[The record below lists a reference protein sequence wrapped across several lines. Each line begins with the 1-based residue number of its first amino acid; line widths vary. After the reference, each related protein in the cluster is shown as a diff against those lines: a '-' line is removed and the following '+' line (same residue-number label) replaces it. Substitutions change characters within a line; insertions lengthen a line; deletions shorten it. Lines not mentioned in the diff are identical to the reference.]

1 MSSNFNWLV
10 GSFRRQ
16 ENFVIEACCMVLSIS
31 SKDYSQKWTQFVN
44 VPSNLD
50 ICNFGNFAFWC
61 FSLYSLYCSSS
72 YLSVSVQSFSIV
84 QHLPVSFSLTLPRLC
99 SSSSSSPGHLYF
111 VSFLTK
117 SLISSIIS
125 PYVCIFSHCHYLS

>member
-1 MSSNFNWLV
+1 MIWPSFQYSNCFTFRCPSSVHCKPVSSNFSWLV
-10 GSFRRQ
+10 GSSRRQ

-72 YLSVSVQSFSIV
+72 YLPVSV
-84 QHLPVSFSLTLPRLC
+84 QHLPSSFSLTLPRLC
-99 SSSSSSPGHLYF
+99 SSSSSLLVF
-111 VSFLTK
+111 FILFLFWRN
-117 SLISSIIS
+117 L
-125 PYVCIFSHCHYLS
+125 